1 MIKEGSLDKPERLPI
16 DWQNEEFY
24 NKNALFSELER
35 VFDICHGCRRCVN
48 LCQAFPTLFD
58 LIDTS
63 KTMEIDSVDENNY
76 QKVVSE
82 CYLCDLCYMTKCPYV
97 PPHEWKVD
105 FPHLMLRA
113 KAVAFKRDGVKI
125 SRKILSAPQL
135 VGKLASIPVINNVVN
150 QASRNNS
157 YMRGL
162 LNKFIGIHPSAHI
175 ASYHSK
181 NRPSQIL
188 KTQHPKKNFYKEK
201 VAIFATCYGEYNQVD
216 SVLDLNTVL
225 RHNQIET
232 MLVKKIKCCAM
243 PKLELG
249 DIESV
254 IRFAKHNKKSLYKL
268 SKVGYKFIAPIPS
281 CVLMFKNEL
290 PLLLPDDKEISAIA
304 KAFFDPFEYLFY
316 LHQNNKLSTNFKALS
331 HKVLYQ
337 VACHQRVQNIG
348 AKTKQI
354 LTLIPGLK
362 LTVFERC
369 SGHNGSYGVRQNTYE
384 NARKIARPI
393 VQKVDE
399 TMDYVVSD
407 CILASKHITHLSKY
421 NTPAVHPIYL
431 LKKAYGL

>member
-1 MIKEGSLDKPERLPI
+1 MIKEGSLDKPERLPVN
-16 DWQNEEFY
+16 WQNKEFY
-24 NKNALFSELER
+24 NKNALFLELER

-58 LIDTS
+58 LVDSS
-63 KTMEIDSVDENNY
+63 KTMEVDSVNKGDY

-97 PPHEWKVD
+97 PPHEWQVD

-113 KAVAFKRDGVKI
+113 KAVAFKEDGVKV
-125 SRKILSAPQL
+125 SRKILSAPQSI
-135 VGKLASIPVINNVVN
+135 GKLASIPVINNIAN
-150 QASRNNS
+150 QAVKHNS

-162 LNKFIGIHPSAHI
+162 LYKFIGIHPDAHI
-175 ASYHSK
+175 ANYHRK

-188 KTQHPKKNFYKEK
+188 KAQPKKNTNQEK
-201 VAIFATCYGEYNQVD
+201 VAIFATCYGEYNQTE
-216 SVLDLNTVL
+216 SVLDLDAVL

-232 MLVKKIKCCAM
+232 VLVKKTKCCGM

-254 IRFAKHNKKSLYKL
+254 IRFAKHNKKPLFKLIKMGYKL
-268 SKVGYKFIAPIPS
+268 IAPIPS

-316 LHQNNKLSTNFKALS
+316 LHKNNKLSTDFKARTQ
-331 HKVLYQ
+331 KVLYQ

-348 AKTKQI
+348 AKTRQI

-362 LTVFERC
+362 LTVVERC
-369 SGHNGSYGVRQNTYE
+369 SGHNGSYGVRRDTYE
-384 NARKIARPI
+384 NAKKIALPI
-393 VQKVDE
+393 VRKLDE
-399 TMDYVVSD
+399 KMDYIVSD
-407 CILASKHITHLSKY
+407 CILASKHIEHLSTY
-421 NTPAVHPIYL
+421 DIPAVHPIYL
-431 LKKAYGL
+431 LKEAYDL